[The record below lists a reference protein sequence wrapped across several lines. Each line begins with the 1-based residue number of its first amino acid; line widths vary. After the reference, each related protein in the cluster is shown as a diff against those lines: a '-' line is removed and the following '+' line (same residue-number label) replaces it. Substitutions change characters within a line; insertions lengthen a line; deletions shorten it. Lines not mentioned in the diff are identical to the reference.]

1 MERVSDMA
9 FDISQC
15 LVQGV
20 KASTDGLK
28 NVMAGTGFIDVL
40 QQKSITGELNTNVPD
55 TPVAVKMTDAV
66 LQSLFS
72 QGVAGITN
80 KECVIQM
87 NNQLV
92 KLNKS
97 DGFDS
102 EVQVNEI
109 NGEDLEKIQ
118 ICFLSD
124 TENQQTVSDE
134 NVIVQDQHQTND
146 TYDNFSGRMVRS
158 LENPQSIKCKS
169 TEPVKCEVTE
179 LVKREGIEPVKC
191 EVTEPVKREGIE
203 SVKREVTQPVK
214 SESFQSD
221 IIKDF
226 KSKIGNLQDNNSS
239 EKTINTDNTESDDKN
254 MNTKV
259 KITSTSDS
267 DNITH
272 QTQIGLATDSYFAY
286 DQFQYNSYS
295 APDSSESAK
304 VNIQSENEINTSLIS
319 TDINWSNPESANTK
333 SNAEEKVTEPAVNR
347 KTKIQLNIEDSLTSQ
362 SIQADMNA
370 EFKVHTVSEDQ
381 IKQQEV
387 HTNAE
392 VKVQSVYSEDQI
404 RPQAV
409 QINTEAKVQFKSENQ
424 IKPQA
429 VQANAEVKVQPESE
443 DQIKPQEVQTKLQAE
458 AVTTDTH
465 ANAEVKV
472 QPQTE
477 NYVKPGAVHI
487 KSDSM
492 PEPHLQYDNENQN
505 NAFTTQIN
513 VNADSESQIHY
524 NPQNDIKAEE
534 VQTSENMKAQKIQS
548 DVVNNKF
555 EFSQSDAQIRNNLND
570 NSKIYQN
577 EKLQSDYKP
586 YSDNNVS
593 DTDNQMVYSS
603 QVQNDDKSDEI
614 LANHN
619 NRNLSP
625 DNIQMHLRNNQKT
638 VVSDNNNDRSSE
650 HTDSGNDFIGMKMAG
665 KSTDEVNKNPDSQ
678 LEELSDFESIMH
690 NAVTLNS
697 LDFARVS
704 NISMEDT
711 VMEKEIS
718 SQTFDALDDGIIND
732 KKEFIIKLSPHG
744 LGDITVKLIKSDD
757 AVLVKMI
764 ASNEKTAQ
772 LLNRDIGILHNML
785 SSHNAEIQPVIYQRP
800 DDNGSRYQFS
810 QGFSYNQD
818 FQKNQNQ
825 SQRHWHSGG
834 QDYTADS
841 NANEE
846 PALTI
851 MPSIIGNTI
860 LNRYI

>member
-272 QTQIGLATDSYFAY
+272 QTQIGLAADSYFAY

>member
-1 MERVSDMA
+1 MNKHRLTLFVFVVTAMA
-9 FDISQC
+9 C
-15 LVQGV
+15 L
-20 KASTDGLK
+20 
-28 NVMAGTGFIDVL
+28 
-40 QQKSITGELNTNVPD
+40 
-55 TPVAVKMTDAV
+55 
-66 LQSLFS
+66 
-72 QGVAGITN
+72 
-80 KECVIQM
+80 
-87 NNQLV
+87 
-92 KLNKS
+92 
-97 DGFDS
+97 
-102 EVQVNEI
+102 
-109 NGEDLEKIQ
+109 
-118 ICFLSD
+118 
-124 TENQQTVSDE
+124 
-134 NVIVQDQHQTND
+134 
-146 TYDNFSGRMVRS
+146 
-158 LENPQSIKCKS
+158 
-169 TEPVKCEVTE
+169 
-179 LVKREGIEPVKC
+179 
-191 EVTEPVKREGIE
+191 
-203 SVKREVTQPVK
+203 
-214 SESFQSD
+214 
-221 IIKDF
+221 
-226 KSKIGNLQDNNSS
+226 
-239 EKTINTDNTESDDKN
+239 
-254 MNTKV
+254 
-259 KITSTSDS
+259 
-267 DNITH
+267 
-272 QTQIGLATDSYFAY
+272 
-286 DQFQYNSYS
+286 
-295 APDSSESAK
+295 
-304 VNIQSENEINTSLIS
+304 
-319 TDINWSNPESANTK
+319 
-333 SNAEEKVTEPAVNR
+333 
-347 KTKIQLNIEDSLTSQ
+347 
-362 SIQADMNA
+362 
-370 EFKVHTVSEDQ
+370 
-381 IKQQEV
+381 
-387 HTNAE
+387 
-392 VKVQSVYSEDQI
+392 
-404 RPQAV
+404 
-409 QINTEAKVQFKSENQ
+409 
-424 IKPQA
+424 KPQA